1 MSILIDTCALI
12 AVRNA
17 DDKNHK
23 NAIKIM
29 TDALKGK
36 YGKVFVS
43 DYVFDEAVTL
53 AYIRTGSKKFAC
65 DIGTFARS
73 RPINLRFIEPVDFD
87 KAWELYLKYEDKHLS
102 FTDCTN
108 IALMERTGIE
118 TLFTFD
124 KEFSGL
130 VGMANINNLS

>member
-1 MSILIDTCALI
+1 MRTINEHTDRYLRLI

-23 NAIKIM
+23 NA
-29 TDALKGK
+29 DQNNDRCLKGK

-65 DIGTFARS
+65 DIG
-73 RPINLRFIEPVDFD
+73 
-87 KAWELYLKYEDKHLS
+87 YLPGQD
-102 FTDCTN
+102 
-108 IALMERTGIE
+108 R
-118 TLFTFD
+118 
-124 KEFSGL
+124 
-130 VGMANINNLS
+130 

>member
-1 MSILIDTCALI
+1 MSLLIDTSALI

-23 NAIKIM
+23 NAIKVM

-53 AYIRTGSKKFAC
+53 AYIRTGSKKFAS
-65 DIGTFARS
+65 DIGIFARK

-87 KAWELYLKYEDKHLS
+87 NAWELYLKYEDKHLS

-108 IALMERTGIE
+108 ISLMERIGIE

-130 VGMANINNLS
+130 VGMANNLS